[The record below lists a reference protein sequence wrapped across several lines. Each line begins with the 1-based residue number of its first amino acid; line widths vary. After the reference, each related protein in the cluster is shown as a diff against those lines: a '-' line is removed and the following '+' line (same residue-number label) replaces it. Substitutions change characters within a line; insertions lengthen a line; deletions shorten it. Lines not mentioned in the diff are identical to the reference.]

1 MKQSKIKSISHNGTW
16 ESNYGTMH
24 KQRVEFEDGTIL
36 VANSKEYEPP
46 YKVGDVMEYHVT
58 GEYQGVKNGKV
69 SKPQEGGGSSSGYS
83 KDPEVQKQI
92 VRQSCLRASCDLYAQ
107 SNTDHI
113 KVVATAQYF
122 YDWCMTGEIKA
133 KEETDETPF

>member
-1 MKQSKIKSISHNGTW
+1 MKQSKIKSISPNGTW
-16 ESNYGTMH
+16 DSQHGTLF
-24 KQRVEFEDGTIL
+24 KQRVEFEDGTVL
-36 VANSKEYEPP
+36 VANSKSEEPP

-58 GEYQGVKNGKV
+58 GEYGGVKNGKV
-69 SKPQEGGGSSSGYS
+69 KKPQDEGNSRGGYS
-83 KDPEVQKQI
+83 KDPETQKQI

-107 SNTDHI
+107 SKTDHI

-133 KEETDETPF
+133 NESKEPPF